1 MRRRKHLVDGQSE
14 RPWSVPVARAEVPE
28 TGRHFDITAD
38 DSTRAAVAK
47 LAGLRALPRLLASFD
62 VVPHG
67 AEGLRVAG
75 RVAAV
80 VGQTCVVTLEPID
93 NEIEE
98 VVDIVFAPAAAP
110 PLATADGERA
120 VEVTDDDPPEPLVD
134 GVVDLG
140 ALATEFVV
148 LAIDPYPRK
157 AGVVFEPPAGGEAA
171 ASPFAV
177 LGALKQRQNRD
188 GG

>member
-1 MRRRKHLVDGQSE
+1 MVDRQGE
-14 RPWSVPVARAEVPE
+14 RPWNVPVVRAAVPE
-28 TGRHFDITAD
+28 SGRHFELAPD
-38 DSTRAAVAK
+38 DSTRAALAR
-47 LAGLRALPRLLASFD
+47 LAGLRALPRLVASFD

-67 AEGLRVAG
+67 EGLRVAG

-98 VVDIVFAPAAAP
+98 AVDIVFAPAAAP
-110 PLATADGERA
+110 APATGDGERA
-120 VEVTDDDPPEPLVD
+120 MEVTDDDPPEPLVD

-140 ALATEFVV
+140 ALATEFLV

-171 ASPFAV
+171 ASPFAA
-177 LGALKQRQNRD
+177 LAALKQRQDRD